1 VADTGCR
8 YGVRRAAFERP
19 PSRNLE
25 LKTVEIDFYSDPSI
39 IADSRGYFDEIR
51 AKGPIVREAHHNT
64 LIVTGYDEAMAILVN
79 KEGIFSNA
87 CSVVGPIPG
96 LPFVPDSSDITAQ
109 LEASRSTMPWADHL
123 VCFDGKKHAEHRML
137 MGSLLTYK
145 RLKQNEE
152 YLHGL
157 SNMLIDRFIAKGEC
171 NLVPEFAHATTVYA
185 ISDLMGIPME
195 DRELLLEQ
203 IGAPPSQVAG
213 DAPMKVGP
221 DPLVGMKALFD
232 GYLHERQENPR
243 GDLMSE
249 LVHATFKDGSRPD
262 FAMLSNMARFLFG
275 AGQDT
280 TSRLIAMAVLVLGE
294 RPDLQERLR
303 GEPGRIP
310 DFIEEVL
317 RFDGPVKVAYR
328 LALVDTKVGDVDI
341 PAGTILTVCYS
352 AASNDPEKFA
362 DPSAFDIDRPGL
374 RDHMGFGKG
383 PHGCLGAPL
392 GRMESR
398 IAIEHLLARLRNIH
412 ISEKHHGPV
421 GARTYRF
428 EPTYTFRSLSDLFI
442 EFDPA

>member
-1 VADTGCR
+1 MET
-8 YGVRRAAFERP
+8 
-19 PSRNLE
+19 
-25 LKTVEIDFYSDPSI
+25 DFYSDPAI
-39 IADSRGYFDEIR
+39 IADSRWYFDEMR
-51 AKGPIVREAHHNT
+51 GKGPIVREPFQNT
-64 LIVTGYDEAMAILVN
+64 LIVTGYDEALEILVN
-79 KEGIFSNA
+79 KDGIFSNA

-96 LPFVPDSSDITAQ
+96 LPFEPQRPDISEQ
-109 LEASRSTMPWADHL
+109 LEASRRSMPWSDHL
-123 VCFDGKKHAEHRML
+123 VCFDGKRHAEHRML
-137 MGSLLTYK
+137 LGSLLTYK

-157 SNMLIDRFIAKGEC
+157 SNMLIDRFITNGRC
-171 NLVPEFAHATTVYA
+171 DVVPEFAHATTVYA
-185 ISDLMGIPME
+185 ISDLMGIPMD
-195 DRELLLEQ
+195 DRALLLEQ
-203 IGAPPSQVAG
+203 IGAPPSQVSG
-213 DAPMKVGP
+213 DAPLKVGP
-221 DPLVGMKALFD
+221 DPLSAMKPLFD
-232 GYLHERQENPR
+232 RYLSERQQDPR

-249 LVHATFKDGSRPD
+249 LMQAKFKDGSSPD
-262 FAMLSNMARFLFG
+262 FDTLSNMARFLFG

-303 GEPGRIP
+303 AQPERIA

-328 LALVDTKVGDVDI
+328 LAVIDTRIGEFEI
-341 PAGTILTVCYS
+341 PAGTIITVCYS

-362 DPSAFDIDRPGL
+362 DPASFDIDRAGL

-398 IAIEHLLARLRNIH
+398 IAIEHLLARVRNIR
-412 ISEKHHGPV
+412 ISEAHHGKA
-421 GARTYRF
+421 GSRTYRF
-428 EPTYTFRSLSDLFI
+428 EPTYSFRSLAELNI

>member
-1 VADTGCR
+1 V
-8 YGVRRAAFERP
+8 
-19 PSRNLE
+19 E
-25 LKTVEIDFYSDPSI
+25 LKPVDIDFYSDPSV
-39 IADSRGYFDEIR
+39 IADSRKYFDDMR
-51 AKGPIVREAHHNT
+51 AKGPIVRENHHNT
-64 LIVTGYDEAMAILVN
+64 LMVTGYDEALEILVN
-79 KEGIFSNA
+79 KDGIFSNA
-87 CSVVGPIPG
+87 CSILGPLPG
-96 LPFVPDSSDITAQ
+96 LPFVPEGPDITAQ
-109 LEASRSTMPWADHL
+109 LDAHRSEMPWSDHL
-123 VCFDGKKHAEHRML
+123 VCFDGKKHMEHRML
-137 MGSLLTYK
+137 LGSLLTYK

-157 SNMLIDRFIAKGEC
+157 ANRLIDGFIGNGAC
-171 NLVPEFAHATTVYA
+171 NVVPEFAHATTVYA

-195 DRELLLEQ
+195 DRALLLEQ

-213 DAPMKVGP
+213 DAPLKVGP
-221 DPLVGMKALFD
+221 DPLVAMKPLFD
-232 GYLHERQENPR
+232 KYLRERQENPR

-249 LVHATFKDGSRPD
+249 LVHARLKDGSAPD
-262 FAMLSNMARFLFG
+262 FDMLSNLARFLFG

-303 GEPGRIP
+303 GEPARIP

-328 LALVDTKVGDVDI
+328 VALVDTRIGEVDV
-341 PAGTILTVCYS
+341 PAGTILTVSY
-352 AASNDPEKFA
+352 AGASNDPEKFA
-362 DPSAFDIDRPGL
+362 SPESFDIDRPAL

-398 IAIEHLLARLRNIH
+398 IAVEHLLARVRNIR
-412 ISEKHHGPV
+412 IAEEHHGPP